1 MIIQCRKCETR
12 FRFDDSLIE
21 GDGVWVRCSRCQEV
35 FFQERP
41 PGQTAPPAEA
51 GEPEIPSIRISEA
64 RRIPEESFALADE
77 KTAVTQEEQTAP
89 EPSPVE
95 KGAGEVVPEI
105 DAEPSPSAV
114 GAVMEE
120 PTPELSPGDEEIH
133 ETEEPPEAKPEG
145 RRWGRALVR
154 IFAMLILA
162 ALIAGGVY
170 LWLFPE
176 AQQRVLESAAPLLRE
191 IPGMEKIV
199 GTADKASETA
209 LAPIRLKDVRQR
221 SMTNLLMGNLTVIEG
236 IAVNQSP
243 YPLAKIRIRLVIS
256 DAYDVVLGERIV
268 YCGNILTDAELNTL
282 AEAEILREL
291 STPQG
296 TDVPNEKVAPNGGEI
311 PFMIVFS
318 QEQAGA
324 IKTVVMPAGAERAK

>member
-1 MIIQCRKCETR
+1 
-12 FRFDDSLIE
+12 
-21 GDGVWVRCSRCQEV
+21 
-35 FFQERP
+35 
-41 PGQTAPPAEA
+41 
-51 GEPEIPSIRISEA
+51 
-64 RRIPEESFALADE
+64 
-77 KTAVTQEEQTAP
+77 VTQEEQTAP

-133 ETEEPPEAKPEG
+133 ESEELPEAKPEG

-199 GTADKASETA
+199 GTAD
-209 LAPIRLKDVRQR
+209 
-221 SMTNLLMGNLTVIEG
+221 
-236 IAVNQSP
+236 
-243 YPLAKIRIRLVIS
+243 
-256 DAYDVVLGERIV
+256 
-268 YCGNILTDAELNTL
+268 
-282 AEAEILREL
+282 
-291 STPQG
+291 
-296 TDVPNEKVAPNGGEI
+296 
-311 PFMIVFS
+311 
-318 QEQAGA
+318 
-324 IKTVVMPAGAERAK
+324 